1 MSTSDVN
8 EGATLPRDR
17 DSPVRTRKLGSG
29 GRGIPGFWWTGRIFW
44 KGYHHTLD
52 EADVYDVL
60 PRDSTVKLSNN
71 LAREWEKE
79 LYNYKTGGRP
89 RLTRALWRCYRTQI
103 LAFTLLIVMEECI
116 RVVQAVLMGMFIN
129 LFEVSVHNSV
139 HESNNVS
146 SFNRSFNN
154 KISDGYQ
161 SVARPDVFILIA
173 FIILAYLVS
182 IFLDH
187 NFFHHGYRMRVATT
201 SLIYRKVMR
210 LCSSSLKPATMETI
224 MNLVTKEMDVFP
236 VVVLP
241 ATYILIGPVQLAVTC
256 YLLWDWLDLGPACVT
271 SLLILFLMFPL
282 QIIMGRLSRV
292 LRENLDSLT
301 NTRLR
306 QLQLIMSGLEEMKTS
321 NWGEFCVRVIGRA
334 RKSELNLMKKL
345 SRLQAFNSSMT
356 LTSGKVVAMA
366 TLILL
371 VFMGHEINATQIFTL
386 LALVESLRVSMSIL
400 LPAGMLAL
408 SDTMATL
415 SRVEKILLLPEKSS
429 LLSRPSTMSLNE
441 ETVIRFNN
449 YFASREKNF
458 DAPMVLVNIDI
469 EIEKNK
475 LYCVIG
481 PPDSGKSCLLL
492 AVLGELER
500 HKGHVFHDG
509 KLGYVPAWPWLCPG
523 TIRDNIVFG
532 TEFSH
537 SRYTQ
542 VLHACALN
550 QVVDSLP
557 LRDQTIVGERGLAL
571 DPSIQAKITLARAVY
586 QNCDVYL
593 IDDILKGMDAKSAMH
608 IYKKCI
614 CGLLRSK
621 TRLVITDN
629 TQHTQLAYK
638 IILMSQCRI
647 HQLGSYNELLE
658 CGVDIN
664 KILTSRSY
672 KNVEV
677 SRLTDYTSPL
687 IQDLANAN
695 LALSLTTNPLVG
707 GNKDSPAGS
716 AFDILQADFKESG
729 DPLITND
736 GDSSYSGPF
745 LKRSI
750 YTTYFLLGG
759 GICGIAFFA
768 LTCLL
773 EQGGFV
779 LCEWWLAYWSENYQN
794 TSAIVFAENPV
805 IGRSATS
812 VDYQIFVY
820 IGIVAATILLGVLQ
834 AVVFYIIAQNAG
846 RLLHDLAVGSLLQA
860 PLAFFDANSRGG
872 VLSHFLRDVGIVDSL
887 PPVLLDL
894 IESSSVLLAT
904 SLIVC
909 CVNYWLFILIIP
921 LVFLFMWARNRFH
934 KATQDVERIELASK
948 SAVGAHVVSSME
960 GIQTLRSLNVEQ
972 RFLHKFDV
980 YQDRSTAACYLH
992 LAANRWFG
1000 IRVDLIGMAVVAGV
1014 VIASFLVVEIQGLH
1028 LPASLVGLSLY
1039 YALNLINVNQPVIRK
1054 SAAVQFK
1061 MNSVSHLLQYYQLTP
1076 EVPIITDVDPPTPVG
1091 WPRYGIITCEG
1102 VAVPPSNG
1110 APAKGGNL
1118 LRNIW
1123 CCIRAQEK
1131 MGMIFSTASEQRAF
1145 LSMLFRLTDYVGVVR
1160 IDGVDILTIQKNR
1173 LRDKVTYISQN
1184 PTLFIGSVR
1193 ENLDPE
1199 QQFTDSQVWKVVEE
1213 VHLSLLIQSLDQ
1225 KLATDVAPLADG
1237 MTIGQRQ
1244 LLRLAAA
1251 MLQQSKII
1259 IYEEPSSSLD
1269 IMCNTIIQG
1278 VLRTQFPTSTV
1289 IHIAHL
1295 PDTIIHTDRIMI
1307 FSEGKI
1313 AEVDTPYYLL
1323 QNPASKL
1330 SCLVSELGSTQA
1342 ANLQQLALNKHENRP
1357 YVAPHIDPE
1366 DFQDFAPPLGGDL
1379 KAPNNLNVLPTFH
1392 SSRLAGVLNQL
1403 PTNKFSTDRL

>member
-1 MSTSDVN
+1 MSACDVTV
-8 EGATLPRDR
+8 GSPRDR
-17 DSPVRTRKLGSG
+17 ETPIRTRKLGTG

-60 PRDSTVKLSNN
+60 PQDSTVKLSNN

-89 RLTRALWRCYRTQI
+89 KLTRALWRCYRTQI
-103 LAFTLLIVMEECI
+103 LAFTLLIFMEECM
-116 RVVQAVLMGMFIN
+116 RMVQTILMGKFIA
-129 LFEVSVHNSV
+129 LFEVSKVQPNFLSSSG
-139 HESNNVS
+139 SNTD
-146 SFNRSFNN
+146 N
-154 KISDGYQ
+154 KTAIVDNTHRHHTI
-161 SVARPDVFILIA
+161 ARPDVFILIT
-173 FIILAYLVS
+173 FIILIYLVS

-210 LCSSSLKPATMETI
+210 LCSSALKPAMMETI
-224 MNLVTKEMDVFP
+224 MNLITKEMDVFP
-236 VVVLP
+236 LVVLP

-256 YLLWDWLDLGPACVT
+256 YLLWDWLNLGPACVT
-271 SLLILFLMFPL
+271 SLLILFLMFPV
-282 QIIMGRLSRV
+282 QVVMGRLSRI
-292 LRENLDSLT
+292 LREKLDSLT
-301 NTRLR
+301 NVRLR
-306 QLQLIMSGLEEMKTS
+306 HLQLIMSGLEEMKTS
-321 NWGEFCVRVIGRA
+321 NWADFCVRVIGRT
-334 RKSELNLMKKL
+334 RKSELSQMKKL

-356 LTSGKVVAMA
+356 LTSGKAVLMA
-366 TLILL
+366 TFVLL
-371 VFMGHEINATQIFTL
+371 VVMGHEINGTQIFTA
-386 LALVESLRVSMSIL
+386 LALLESLRVSMSIL

-408 SDTMATL
+408 SDTLTTL
-415 SRVEKILLLPEKSS
+415 NRVEKVLLLPEKTSII
-429 LLSRPSTMSLNE
+429 SRPSTLSVSDD
-441 ETVIRFNN
+441 TVIRFKN

-458 DAPMVLVNIDI
+458 DAPMVLVNIDVD
-469 EIEKNK
+469 IEKNE
-475 LYCVIG
+475 LYCIIG

-500 HKGHVFHDG
+500 HKGQVFHDG

-532 TEFSH
+532 SEFSH

-542 VLHACALN
+542 VLNSCALN
-550 QVVDSLP
+550 QVVDSFP
-557 LRDQTIVGERGLAL
+557 LRDQTVVGERGLAL

-586 QNCDVYL
+586 QNCDIYL

-608 IYKKCI
+608 IFKKCI

-629 TQHTQLAYK
+629 TQHTQIAYK
-638 IILMSQCRI
+638 VILMSQCRVHHI
-647 HQLGSYNELLE
+647 GSYDELLE
-658 CGVDIN
+658 CGVNVN

-677 SRLTDYTSPL
+677 SKLADSTSPL
-687 IQDLANAN
+687 IQDLANASM
-695 LALSLTTNPLVG
+695 ALSLTTNPLTSG
-707 GNKDSPAGS
+707 SKDSPAGS

-729 DPLITND
+729 DPLISND
-736 GDSSYSGPF
+736 GDSNYSGPF
-745 LKRSI
+745 HKRSI

-759 GICGIAFFA
+759 GFCGIFFFIF
-768 LTCLL
+768 TCLL

-794 TSAIVFAENPV
+794 VSAVTFTKNSL
-805 IGRSATS
+805 IGQSAT
-812 VDYQIFVY
+812 VIDYHIFVY
-820 IGIVAATILLGVLQ
+820 IGIVAATVLLGLLQ
-834 AVVFYIIAQNAG
+834 AILFYAIAQKAG
-846 RLLHDLAVGSLLQA
+846 WLLHDLAVGSLLQA
-860 PLAFFDANSRGG
+860 PLSFFDANSRGG

-894 IESSSVLLAT
+894 IESLSVLLAT
-904 SLIVC
+904 ALIVG
-909 CVNYWLFILIIP
+909 CVNYWLFIVIVP
-921 LVFLFMWARNRFH
+921 LFFLFMWAVKRFY

-948 SAVGAHVVSSME
+948 CAVGAHVVSSME

-1000 IRVDLIGMAVVAGV
+1000 IRVDLIGLALVIGV
-1014 VIASFLVVEIQGLH
+1014 VLASFLVLEFQGLE
-1028 LPASLVGLSLY
+1028 LPASLVALSLY
-1039 YALNLINVNQPVIRK
+1039 YSLNLTNVNQPVLRK
-1054 SAAVQFK
+1054 SAAVHFK
-1061 MNSVSHLLQYYQLTP
+1061 MRSVSHLLQYYQLSP
-1076 EVPIITDVDPPTPVG
+1076 EVPLLADVDTPTPPG

-1102 VAVPPSNG
+1102 VSVPPANG

-1131 MGMIFSTASEQRAF
+1131 MGMIFCTASEQRAF

-1160 IDGVDILTIQKNR
+1160 IDGLDTLTLQKNK
-1173 LRDKVTYISQN
+1173 LRDKLMYISQN
-1184 PTLFIGSVR
+1184 PTLFIGSIR
-1193 ENLDPE
+1193 ENLDPD
-1199 QQFTDSQVWKVVEE
+1199 QNFTDAQVWKVLEE
-1213 VHLSLLIQSLDQ
+1213 VRLSTLVLSLDN
-1225 KLATDVAPLADG
+1225 KLATDISILADG
-1237 MTIGQRQ
+1237 MSVGQRQ
-1244 LLRLAAA
+1244 LLRLASA
-1251 MLQQSKII
+1251 MLQQSKIV

-1269 IMCNTIIQG
+1269 IMCNTLIQNI
-1278 VLRTQFPTSTV
+1278 LRIQFPSSTV
-1289 IHIAHL
+1289 LHIAHL

-1323 QNPASKL
+1323 QNPSSRL
-1330 SCLVSELGSTQA
+1330 SCLVAELGSAQA
-1342 ANLQQLALNKHENRP
+1342 ENLRQLALNKHENRP

-1366 DFQDFAPPLGGDL
+1366 DFQDFAPPLGGDM